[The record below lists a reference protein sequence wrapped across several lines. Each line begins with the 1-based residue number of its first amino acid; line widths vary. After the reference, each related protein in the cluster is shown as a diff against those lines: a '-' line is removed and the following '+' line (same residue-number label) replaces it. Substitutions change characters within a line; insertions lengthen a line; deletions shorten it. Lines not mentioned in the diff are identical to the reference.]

1 MAFSRKS
8 FNCLV
13 LFHCGIRVVVSLDFQ
28 YLEGTGE
35 RASKVWLEQ
44 DERRTREG
52 HIMSEALK
60 KIVDFGLET
69 QNRLVEFLS
78 DFLNKA
84 RMDEDERKQ
93 FVADLGDKL
102 ERNRE
107 KGEKL
112 VKDLVDKMPNPMI
125 FAKQRE
131 VEELKQ
137 KIGELEERVKA
148 LEARLT

>member
-1 MAFSRKS
+1 MRKA
-8 FNCLV
+8 LA
-13 LFHCGIRVVVSLDFQ
+13 
-28 YLEGTGE
+28 
-35 RASKVWLEQ
+35 RASKMWLER

-52 HIMSEALK
+52 RIMSETLK

-78 DFLNKA
+78 DFLDKA

-93 FVADLGDKL
+93 FVADLGDRL

-137 KIGELEERVKA
+137 KIEELEERVKA
-148 LEARLT
+148 LEAKIT

>member
-1 MAFSRKS
+1 
-8 FNCLV
+8 
-13 LFHCGIRVVVSLDFQ
+13 
-28 YLEGTGE
+28 
-35 RASKVWLEQ
+35 
-44 DERRTREG
+44 
-52 HIMSEALK
+52 MSEALK
-60 KIVDFGLET
+60 KIVDFGLEA

-93 FVADLGDKL
+93 FVADLGDRL

-137 KIGELEERVKA
+137 KIEELEERVKA
-148 LEARLT
+148 LEAKIT